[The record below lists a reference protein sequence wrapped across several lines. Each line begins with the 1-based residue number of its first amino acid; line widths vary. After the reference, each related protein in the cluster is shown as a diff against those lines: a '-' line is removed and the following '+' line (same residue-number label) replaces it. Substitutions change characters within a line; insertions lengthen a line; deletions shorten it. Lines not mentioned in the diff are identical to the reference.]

1 MGNKFAKKSAKK
13 SGPEDH
19 GNESSN
25 DPQTPPAFPPPHNN
39 PVRPPFQN
47 RNPVP
52 ASKKNLEKN
61 SPAPKPE
68 GPNLEEDKSIVNPP
82 DGLKNQKHLEEIK
95 CISEDVSGM
104 PDCAEKT
111 TLILLTNFLQSTVNG
126 VVNLPSEEA
135 IENTYENLGNQLK
148 NQELYSQSVSQTLS
162 QIKSKTSISDLTTC
176 LRKLLK
182 EIRPLNI
189 REIVRLVTKA
199 AEGNSLISGQDIVL
213 FIGETGTGKSTTIQ
227 FLAGCKM
234 GEKRVEIAKGVFI
247 DHHIEAVS
255 FPDDNPTLKEVK
267 SSCLNQSET
276 RYIKPVK
283 IDLRKLLGVTA
294 KGFMNLCDAPGSGDT
309 AGAEIDIA
317 NGVGIINAIKQC
329 TSVKVVALISSR
341 SGNRGEGIRKL
352 ARLLVNLIK
361 DIEDR
366 LDSILYLFTKYPR
379 DYNSHGD
386 LISLKESLETTD
398 PEIEKDSGF
407 MMVINDMIEK
417 TENETLIVDPIEG
430 DPKKILKTLIKMKEI
445 KNPDESFQYALTQDS
460 NNTIRSQIYK
470 DLASIACGLKNKNSE
485 LALFYLNNI
494 KTLND
499 LIEKDFL
506 KEAYTDAINL
516 ISETLQNCV
525 KETKAKFNK
534 ALHSQDGLQQ
544 EDIQEYNNA
553 IDYIKS
559 SQIFID
565 HLDVQLF
572 SPNLFLQNIS
582 IELEKIKTSLNQ
594 SSSQEYLFNSLSGVY
609 LDNILVISPFLPE
622 FQILYKSECKEI
634 ADRVELLFQE
644 IQESINKYALIE
656 FSEKV
661 LVLFVSINVFKKHSF
676 SEKIKQSYIASFEA
690 LLRNLS
696 EFSNSPIF
704 SNQKITAK
712 EIPKL
717 EDYLNK
723 LKAAKESPVLQ
734 DRIATYT
741 QFIKND
747 KPESFDKVF
756 NLNSLFTE
764 FFDKIR
770 QYSNNIFIKIQ
781 SLLQGK
787 GAAGLTEIQTL
798 IVDLD
803 IIREIPDISFITAKD
818 YYQTVDT
825 IRGHAQDLQ
834 QSAERLLD
842 EFDPKSENIKWGEV
856 IRSLSNLQ
864 KNVE

>member
-1 MGNKFAKKSAKK
+1 MRNKKVVKKNSNEVKNPVSDNSEQKDEGSPIVKTNPFPGVNQHKNPSPLLDKITKKQIPEPEEEKKTVGVGYNDPESQILKLKKS
-13 SGPEDH
+13 
-19 GNESSN
+19 SSISSS
-25 DPQTPPAFPPPHNN
+25 AFPEVVQIQKIQEEINYITDDIFLM
-39 PVRPPFQN
+39 PVSAEKISLDLLQKLLKHKADGAVN
-47 RNPVP
+47 LSSEESIGSIY
-52 ASKKNLEKN
+52 ANLEHRIKT
-61 SPAPKPE
+61 
-68 GPNLEEDKSIVNPP
+68 EELN
-82 DGLKNQKHLEEIK
+82 
-95 CISEDVSGM
+95 
-104 PDCAEKT
+104 
-111 TLILLTNFLQSTVNG
+111 
-126 VVNLPSEEA
+126 
-135 IENTYENLGNQLK
+135 
-148 NQELYSQSVSQTLS
+148 SQSVSQILVDL
-162 QIKSKTSISDLTTC
+162 KSKTSISDGIMC
-176 LRKLLK
+176 LRKLIK

-506 KEAYTDAINL
+506 KEAYTVAINL

-525 KETKAKFNK
+525 KETKTKFNK

-582 IELEKIKTSLNQ
+582 IELEKMKKINEEKSISDPLIK
-594 SSSQEYLFNSLSGVY
+594 LFFNNVYSLS
-609 LDNILVISPFLPE
+609 FLFPE
-622 FQILYKSECKEI
+622 LIDYKKECEKFVV
-634 ADRVELLFQE
+634 R
-644 IQESINKYALIE
+644 INKFCENI
-656 FSEKV
+656 
-661 LVLFVSINVFKKHSF
+661 
-676 SEKIKQSYIASFEA
+676 EKIVVYNK
-690 LLRNLS
+690 LS
-696 EFSNSPIF
+696 EFSDKMVILHDCLTHLKGHQIYIEIRQKYTDNIKLILSHFSQYSKNSI
-704 SNQKITAK
+704 
-712 EIPKL
+712 
-717 EDYLNK
+717 
-723 LKAAKESPVLQ
+723 
-734 DRIATYT
+734 
-741 QFIKND
+741 
-747 KPESFDKVF
+747 FDKENFEKEDLQTLKQYLKLFREVKETSSLQSHISLYLKLLNPDEIVDFQENFKDF
-756 NLNSLFTE
+756 NGILNE
-764 FFDKIR
+764 FMSQIRKYFNKI
-770 QYSNNIFIKIQ
+770 NTKIQ
-781 SLLQGK
+781 NLSKGK
-787 GAAGLTEIQTL
+787 NEAVLT
-798 IVDLD
+798 
-803 IIREIPDISFITAKD
+803 
-818 YYQTVDT
+818 
-825 IRGHAQDLQ
+825 
-834 QSAERLLD
+834 
-842 EFDPKSENIKWGEV
+842 
-856 IRSLSNLQ
+856 
-864 KNVE
+864 

>member
-1 MGNKFAKKSAKK
+1 M
-13 SGPEDH
+13 
-19 GNESSN
+19 
-25 DPQTPPAFPPPHNN
+25 
-39 PVRPPFQN
+39 
-47 RNPVP
+47 
-52 ASKKNLEKN
+52 
-61 SPAPKPE
+61 
-68 GPNLEEDKSIVNPP
+68 
-82 DGLKNQKHLEEIK
+82 
-95 CISEDVSGM
+95 
-104 PDCAEKT
+104 
-111 TLILLTNFLQSTVNG
+111 
-126 VVNLPSEEA
+126 
-135 IENTYENLGNQLK
+135 
-148 NQELYSQSVSQTLS
+148 
-162 QIKSKTSISDLTTC
+162 
-176 LRKLLK
+176 
-182 EIRPLNI
+182 
-189 REIVRLVTKA
+189 
-199 AEGNSLISGQDIVL
+199 
-213 FIGETGTGKSTTIQ
+213 
-227 FLAGCKM
+227 
-234 GEKRVEIAKGVFI
+234 
-247 DHHIEAVS
+247 
-255 FPDDNPTLKEVK
+255 
-267 SSCLNQSET
+267 
-276 RYIKPVK
+276 
-283 IDLRKLLGVTA
+283 
-294 KGFMNLCDAPGSGDT
+294 
-309 AGAEIDIA
+309 
-317 NGVGIINAIKQC
+317 
-329 TSVKVVALISSR
+329 
-341 SGNRGEGIRKL
+341 
-352 ARLLVNLIK
+352 
-361 DIEDR
+361 
-366 LDSILYLFTKYPR
+366 
-379 DYNSHGD
+379 
-386 LISLKESLETTD
+386 
-398 PEIEKDSGF
+398 
-407 MMVINDMIEK
+407 
-417 TENETLIVDPIEG
+417 
-430 DPKKILKTLIKMKEI
+430 
-445 KNPDESFQYALTQDS
+445 
-460 NNTIRSQIYK
+460 
-470 DLASIACGLKNKNSE
+470 
-485 LALFYLNNI
+485 NNI

-506 KEAYTDAINL
+506 KEAYTGAINL

-525 KETKAKFNK
+525 KETKTKFNK

-582 IELEKIKTSLNQ
+582 IELQKIKTSLNQ

-609 LDNILVISPFLPE
+609 LDNFLVISRFLPE

-661 LVLFVSINVFKKHSF
+661 LVLFVSINVFKNHSF

-803 IIREIPDISFITAKD
+803 IIREIPEISVITGKD
-818 YYQTVDT
+818 YYQTVDI